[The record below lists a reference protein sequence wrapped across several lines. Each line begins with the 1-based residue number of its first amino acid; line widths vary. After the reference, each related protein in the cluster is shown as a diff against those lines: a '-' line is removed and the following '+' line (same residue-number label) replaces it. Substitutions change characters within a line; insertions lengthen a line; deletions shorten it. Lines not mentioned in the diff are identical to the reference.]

1 MSSAYGD
8 LRIGDVMKIWFEYD
22 KQNDIL
28 YINFGYDV
36 EDADES
42 ILTDNEVVVRIKD
55 GRVVSLTVFDFSK
68 KVGLE

>member
-1 MSSAYGD
+1 MSEGNDLVLGD
-8 LRIGDVMKIWFEYD
+8 LENIWFEYD

-42 ILTDNEVVVRIKD
+42 ILTSNNVVVRIKNR
-55 GRVVSLTVFDFSK
+55 RVVSLTVFDFSK
-68 KVGLE
+68 RVSLE

>member
-1 MSSAYGD
+1 MGNTYSD

-55 GRVVSLTVFDFSK
+55 GKVVSLTVFDFSK
-68 KVGLE
+68 KVDLE